1 MIRLNCLLGS
11 TRDLIELRI
20 SKINASNINIA
31 EINKGGSTLNLSK
44 SEVIGTILVP
54 WKETAAFS
62 MAHGGRPSPFR
73 TFKEQA
79 YKWKDNRLYYD
90 MDREGKALPCLGT
103 VKGRVR
109 FVPYH

>member
-1 MIRLNCLLGS
+1 
-11 TRDLIELRI
+11 
-20 SKINASNINIA
+20 
-31 EINKGGSTLNLSK
+31 
-44 SEVIGTILVP
+44 
-54 WKETAAFS
+54 

-109 FVPYH
+109 FVPYHQWEDAIEIQKTQLCMFQPINIDPEEREEDNPEFNTYVSQKEEVEEPERQVFKYLSDN